1 MKKSL
6 YIHLTSRCG
15 LACPS
20 CYGVCSPCGKGFIKF
35 EEFKEAVRAYDG
47 WPIEVSLEG
56 GEPFMHPHLFL
67 FMEYLAAMDN
77 VKKIIICTNGMDA
90 MEKLPLLEQFV
101 QRTHARLDLRFEVLT
116 DILEGFSELMDVCRQ
131 ALDYVQGKDLLTVSY
146 NIRWKN
152 EEDQARL
159 LQLMQEA
166 DIPLALASFNGLL
179 AYGRLDGTDYP
190 VPEIPSGPASW
201 SCIAWDGTDFQ
212 QDLVARARYE
222 LRLESEEWKTVQHHP
237 VFDSKNHRRMWKL
250 TAMALA
256 GARFEDRHSLNI
268 LELQRRYINSNQNFW
283 TRQMSGRYDS
293 YAEYYMSLF
302 PERNDLLQNPFNIE
316 DIAGRHLEAE
326 FWAAVEAAKS
336 TMYLEWFNKSIQHA
350 MSVASVIERLPVKI
364 GIPTTDLKT
373 IWLLRGEE

>member
-1 MKKSL
+1 
-6 YIHLTSRCG
+6 
-15 LACPS
+15 
-20 CYGVCSPCGKGFIKF
+20 
-35 EEFKEAVRAYDG
+35 
-47 WPIEVSLEG
+47 
-56 GEPFMHPHLFL
+56 
-67 FMEYLAAMDN
+67 MEYLAAMDN